1 MHTILPELREQK
13 LYTPSDVARL
23 LNNHPSACVRWI
35 QRGVLLKDGTR
46 LHLAALRVPG
56 AWRIAPADLERFL
69 EIVKADALR
78 LPEPAAAGPTM
89 TKARADQIV
98 EMRRELKEAGILA

>member
-56 AWRIAPADLERFL
+56 AWRIAPVDLERFL
-69 EIVKADALR
+69 EIVKADALKC
-78 LPEPAAAGPTM
+78 PEDAPTM
-89 TKARADQIV
+89 TQARSEQIA
-98 EMRRELKEAGILA
+98 EMRRELKEAGYPSA